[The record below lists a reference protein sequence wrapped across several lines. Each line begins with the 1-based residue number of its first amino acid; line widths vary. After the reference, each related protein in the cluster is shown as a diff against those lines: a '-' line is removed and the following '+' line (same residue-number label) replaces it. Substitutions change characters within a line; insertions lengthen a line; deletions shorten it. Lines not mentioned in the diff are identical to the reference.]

1 MATKSPVW
9 TVTVQYTD
17 GTTTVES
24 DVRNNTQSGA
34 EKLVSTHCADT
45 TKTIQSVSAV
55 QSGAKFAG
63 EL

>member
-9 TVTVQYTD
+9 QVTIHYTD
-17 GTTTVES
+17 GSTQVES
-24 DVRNNTQSGA
+24 MVRNMTQSGA

-63 EL
+63 EA